1 VAAGPKAS
9 SNRAGTAQLA
19 ASLIAPYNRFVIFHQ
34 GWCNSLSCVN
44 ETLQKFEIV
53 LVSDP
58 FTKDSERTAELSF
71 LSTKSMQISGD
82 PA

>member
-1 VAAGPKAS
+1 MRAETAISAAFEIAS
-9 SNRAGTAQLA
+9 QRP
-19 ASLIAPYNRFVIFHQ
+19 SLIFHQ

-44 ETLQKFEIV
+44 ETLQKLEIV

-58 FTKDSERTAELSF
+58 FTKDSEHTAELSF
-71 LSTKSMQISGD
+71 LSTKSMQITGD